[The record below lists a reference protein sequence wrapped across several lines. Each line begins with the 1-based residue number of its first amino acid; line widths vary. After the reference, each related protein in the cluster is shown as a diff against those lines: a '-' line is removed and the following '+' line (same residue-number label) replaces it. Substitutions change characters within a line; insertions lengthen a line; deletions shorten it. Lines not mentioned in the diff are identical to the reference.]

1 MGCTGSLFKKAPK
14 EDDAQASAEGS
25 DEAAKSDNASAK
37 KSAKGGKSAKG
48 KGKEKKEEAA
58 PEEVKSTANGK
69 TGANSA
75 KVRPMTPTPPPANNR
90 KLDCSTENSW
100 LNEWTYTSFS
110 EAVPKPVAFDVGL
123 DEQDSGA
130 EATEPDEN
138 TVTSDGSRLRL
149 PRKLPKLS
157 SLTGRKDSI
166 GESGNTTITSEEIQ
180 DKQRKADAKR
190 QEILEEKKQKARK
203 FVAKFGNNSKSA
215 SVASSQEEDE
225 DDEEELSGSQ
235 LSGGGMNGLDSGL
248 GLDKYGLD
256 GEGKT
261 DDERT
266 ATAIAEGD
274 YRSNRIDTA
283 SSAPVVV
290 QAEGEWEGLLQIDHF
305 RMYTQP
311 SSYGLHWGLAF
322 NTEHTSFLALCQ
334 LEIDLICSY

>member
-75 KVRPMTPTPPPANNR
+75 KVRPMTPTPPPANNQ
-90 KLDCSTENSW
+90 
-100 LNEWTYTSFS
+100 
-110 EAVPKPVAFDVGL
+110 AVPKPVAFDVGL

-266 ATAIAEGD
+266 ATATAEGD

-290 QAEGEWEGLLQIDHF
+290 QAEGE
-305 RMYTQP
+305 
-311 SSYGLHWGLAF
+311 
-322 NTEHTSFLALCQ
+322 
-334 LEIDLICSY
+334 